1 MPLAIPRRTVWLLAA
16 VFTLLW
22 FGSLDYRALI
32 KPDEGRYAEIARE
45 MALSGDWI
53 TPRLNGIKYFEKP
66 PLQYWA
72 TAAAFRAFGEN
83 EWTAR
88 LWPALTGWLAILVV
102 GFAGGRLFGPG
113 AGLAAAAVLGSSL
126 LAVVIGHFNVLD
138 MGLTAFLTLAL
149 AGLLMANREAS
160 GPDAGRPW
168 MLVTW
173 AALALAVLSK
183 GIVALVL
190 AGGTLVLYSL
200 LARDLSPWRRLHP
213 VAGTVVFLAVSAPWF
228 VAVSLANPEFPRFFF
243 IHEHFERF
251 LTTGHR
257 RTQPAWFFL
266 PVLLAGAL
274 PWTFAMLQAWWQ
286 EGRAD
291 DARPFRPRLLLATWS
306 VVVIGFFSLSGSK
319 LPSYILPMFPAL
331 ALLTAAWMVKA
342 DGRRLFRHFAVAA
355 AVAGVAAGLAP
366 RVADRADEETPRTM
380 TSHYAEWLTGGA
392 ALAAGSFGIGAL
404 LARRGRREWAFV
416 AVAAGGV
423 VAAQAV
429 LLGHESLGES
439 NSAKA
444 VAARLAPSM
453 RPDVPFY
460 SVQTYDQTLPFYFRR
475 TVTLVDYRDEMD
487 FGLTQEPGLA
497 VPDLAEFEDRWR
509 RDALA
514 YALLAPG
521 THAHLASRG
530 LPMTVLARDGRRVI
544 VSNRPQ

>member
-1 MPLAIPRRTVWLLAA
+1 MPSAIGRRTVWLLVAA
-16 VFTLLW
+16 FTLLW
-22 FGSLDYRALI
+22 FGTLDQRALI

-45 MALSGDWI
+45 MALAGDWV

-72 TAAAFRAFGEN
+72 TAAAFKAFGED

-88 LWPALTGWLAILVV
+88 LWPALTGWLAVLAV
-102 GFAGGRLFGPG
+102 GFAGSRLFGPG

-149 AGLLMANREAS
+149 AGLLMANREA
-160 GPDAGRPW
+160 AGAAQGRRW
-168 MLVTW
+168 MLLTW

-183 GIVALVL
+183 GLVALVL

-213 VAGTVVFLAVSAPWF
+213 VAGILVFLAIAAPWF

-251 LTTGHR
+251 LTTTHR
-257 RTQPAWFFL
+257 RTQPAWYFL

-274 PWTFAMLQAWWQ
+274 PWTFPVLQAWWQ
-286 EGRAD
+286 EGLAD
-291 DARPFRPRLLLATWS
+291 RGRPFRPRLLLAVWAL
-306 VVVIGFFSLSGSK
+306 VIIGFFSLSGSK

-331 ALLTAAWMVKA
+331 ALLAGAWVAKA
-342 DGRRLFRHFAVAA
+342 DGRLLARHFAAA
-355 AVAGVAAGLAP
+355 AVLAAVAAGIAP
-366 RVADRADEETPRTM
+366 RVADRADEETPREM
-380 TSHYAEWLTGGA
+380 TSAYALWLTGGA
-392 ALAAGSFGIGAL
+392 ATAAAACGLGAWLAH
-404 LARRGRREWAFV
+404 RGRREWAVF
-416 AVAAGGV
+416 AMAAGGV

-429 LLGHESLGES
+429 LLGHDSLGES

-444 VAARLAPSM
+444 VAARLGPTL
-453 RPDVPFY
+453 RPDAPFY

-475 TVTLVDYRDEMD
+475 TVTLVDYRDELD
-487 FGLTQEPGLA
+487 FGLLQEPALA
-497 VPDLAEFEDRWR
+497 VPDLAGFEARWR
-509 RDALA
+509 RDPLA
-514 YALLAPG
+514 YALMAPG
-521 THAHLASRG
+521 TYARMAARG
-530 LPMTVLARDGRRVI
+530 LPMQVLARDGRRVI